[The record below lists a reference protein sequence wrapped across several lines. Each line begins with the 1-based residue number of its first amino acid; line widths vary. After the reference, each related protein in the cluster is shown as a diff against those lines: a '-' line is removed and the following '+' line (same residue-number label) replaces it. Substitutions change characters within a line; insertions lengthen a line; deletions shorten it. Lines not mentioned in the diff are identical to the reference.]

1 MMIKISIRRNYVKAR
16 TIENRISSVC
26 YLIDSEPDKSYSLQ
40 ELSDV
45 AGVSKYH
52 FQRVFKSIVGV
63 SPHRYILLSRL
74 RCASFKLAYF
84 KELKIIDIAL
94 SAGFESPEAF
104 SRAFLRL
111 FNQTP
116 TDFRK
121 NPQWSSWGHKFNIR
135 IPVREKEFNVN
146 IEKYHSRKCVMI
158 THKGEYLEGMRT
170 FDTLLSWLVK
180 SNYLNETETGSF
192 ITMPYSNPLEGAS
205 SEYRCDFA
213 FTIDCKVPENDLGIF
228 SNVIPEGYY
237 AVLNYVGQREIHGF
251 IHAITKI
258 VTEWLPKTEWEA
270 MPAPILFEHINSP
283 LFVPESELITKICI
297 PVLKKHSDNNKKN
310 IHNSES

>member
-1 MMIKISIRRNYVKAR
+1 MRNDHSQGRVPRRH
-16 TIENRISSVC
+16 E
-26 YLIDSEPDKSYSLQ
+26 
-40 ELSDV
+40 
-45 AGVSKYH
+45 
-52 FQRVFKSIVGV
+52 
-63 SPHRYILLSRL
+63 
-74 RCASFKLAYF
+74 
-84 KELKIIDIAL
+84 
-94 SAGFESPEAF
+94 
-104 SRAFLRL
+104 
-111 FNQTP
+111 
-116 TDFRK
+116 
-121 NPQWSSWGHKFNIR
+121 
-135 IPVREKEFNVN
+135 
-146 IEKYHSRKCVMI
+146 
-158 THKGEYLEGMRT
+158 T

-297 PVLKKHSDNNKKN
+297 PVLKKHSDNNKKISIIVKLN
-310 IHNSES
+310 FSKSGCSSNHSGLEVIPTNFHVVELKQNKMARCSNSPTDSPCK